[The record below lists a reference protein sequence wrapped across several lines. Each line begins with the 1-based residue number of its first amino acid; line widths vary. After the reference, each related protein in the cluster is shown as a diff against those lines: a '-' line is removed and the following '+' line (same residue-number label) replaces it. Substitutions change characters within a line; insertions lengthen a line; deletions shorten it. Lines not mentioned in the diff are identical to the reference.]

1 MDTRSWQS
9 SANQYYAFDGE
20 EHDLPHRISKT
31 PPPLSTSRSSRSPLP
46 ATCTQKSA
54 PTSPMYGPST
64 LPKSSLLDRISP
76 KRYSPHSNPASES
89 PPLPPELGDYSDS
102 HLGEEEEEEEQV
114 IRVLDNNQELV
125 YQRDFE
131 AEERQDQD
139 GDPHEPRNS
148 NPVKKRKLVHP
159 NQSTS
164 SSTPQ
169 SSPTQNKSNLM
180 TKHPRSKSCSPSAP
194 QSIASPSSQKQPLAP
209 RSGVDWSSSSPMKS
223 GSHFG
228 QLSSLTFG
236 FGGHDASAEVNTT
249 GETTS
254 RDRIEAATVPE
265 PSRDDR
271 YVDEDDSFR
280 LEDKIDKHE
289 PTPPRTTMIARDRRE
304 EGGISNR
311 GTSLL
316 HRIGGN
322 GPISDPELVVP
333 LEGGEDHDL
342 DHATNHEEGDMIEC
356 DASLAVA
363 PSLIPPSLSED
374 IPMDPPPPPRKSP
387 RTPIHE
393 EMRKGVSQSASVTSS
408 GKFTPSPQAEGA
420 DEGIKTMEQHAE
432 DLLQDIHKEYLSRTE
447 ARAAFPPTE
456 LGVFSGL
463 PGGASMS
470 HHDHNEHPRSSPTT
484 ILDGISPPVGTRSIS
499 PILGNDL
506 RYLTSDAISTSN
518 HASGSTPK
526 NLHSSIARS
535 ASDLDPYDTFLKAD
549 PELDQITK
557 QALGDLIVHNLKL
570 SHNLDANDAVRSA
583 IKLEVDEHARD
594 FLRLA
599 TKLARR
605 MDLIGEPLG
614 GTVKAQDAPPN
625 NHLLVEPT
633 LSDTAENGYL
643 EYLPPIEGSE
653 DSEEPQPPKG
663 DVQPVPSDVEI
674 DSVPPKVSRSDSEDK
689 VKSESNDHPAGEQ
702 EPDVEPTDEH
712 AERVD
717 HVESDDEDDS
727 HESGLDI
734 PGVWCARTGR
744 DRTDT
749 LQEHVEVSKVLA
761 ARVKKWVRKNGSS
774 KE

>member
-1 MDTRSWQS
+1 MDTQSWQS
-9 SANQYYAFDGE
+9 SANQYYPFDGE
-20 EHDLPHRISKT
+20 EHDLPHRIPKT
-31 PPPLSTSRSSRSPLP
+31 PPRLSTSRSSRSPPP

-54 PTSPMYGPST
+54 PNSLMYGSSA
-64 LPKSSLLDRISP
+64 LPESSLLARISP
-76 KRYSPHSNPASES
+76 KRYSQHSNPASES
-89 PPLPPELGDYSDS
+89 PPLPPELRDYSDS

-114 IRVLDNNQELV
+114 IRVLDNNRELV

-148 NPVKKRKLVHP
+148 NPVKKRKLIHP

-164 SSTPQ
+164 SSTPL
-169 SSPTQNKSNLM
+169 SSPTQSKSNLM
-180 TKHPRSKSCSPSAP
+180 TKHTRSKSRSPSNP
-194 QSIASPSSQKQPLAP
+194 QPIASPPSQKQPPVP
-209 RSGVDWSSSSPMKS
+209 RSRVDRSSSFSTKG
-223 GSHFG
+223 GSYFG
-228 QLSSLTFG
+228 KPLG
-236 FGGHDASAEVNTT
+236 FGGRDASPEVNPT

-254 RDRIEAATVPE
+254 RGRVRAATVPK

-271 YVDEDDSFR
+271 YVDGDDSFR
-280 LEDKIDKHE
+280 LKGKIDRHGL
-289 PTPPRTTMIARDRRE
+289 TPPRTAKIARDWRE

-311 GTSLL
+311 GASLL

-322 GPISDPELVVP
+322 GPISDPELAVP

-342 DHATNHEEGDMIEC
+342 GHEANHEEGDMIEC

-374 IPMDPPPPPRKSP
+374 IPMDSPPPPRESP
-387 RTPIHE
+387 RTQTRE
-393 EMRKGVSQSASVTSS
+393 ELRKGASQSASVTSPR
-408 GKFTPSPQAEGA
+408 KFTPSRQAEEA
-420 DEGIKTMEQHAE
+420 DEENKTIEQHAE
-432 DLLQDIHKEYLSRTE
+432 DLLRDIHKEYLSKTE
-447 ARAAFPPTE
+447 SQAAFPPTE
-456 LGVFSGL
+456 FGL
-463 PGGASMS
+463 FTGPPGGTSMS
-470 HHDHNEHPRSSPTT
+470 LHDHNEHPRVSTT
-484 ILDGISPPVGTRSIS
+484 LILDGISPRIGTRSIS

-518 HASGSTPK
+518 HTSGSNPE
-526 NLHSSIARS
+526 NLHSSVTRS
-535 ASDLDPYDTFLKAD
+535 TGDLNSFDTLLKTD

-570 SHNLDANDAVRSA
+570 SHHLDANDAVRSA

-605 MDLIGEPLG
+605 MDLIGEPLE
-614 GTVKAQDAPPN
+614 GTVKAQDAPP

-643 EYLPPIEGSE
+643 EYLPPIERSE

-663 DVQPVPSDVEI
+663 DVQRVPSDVEI
-674 DSVPPKVSRSDSEDK
+674 DSVPPKVSRSDSEDQIID
-689 VKSESNDHPAGEQ
+689 ESNDDPAGEQ
-702 EPDVEPTDEH
+702 QPDVEPTDEH
-712 AERVD
+712 AERDD
-717 HVESDDEDDS
+717 HVESDEEDDS
-727 HESGLDI
+727 RESGLDI

-761 ARVKKWVRKNGSS
+761 ARVKKWVRKSSTS